1 MRTKEECLQYIRN
14 CNSILSELLE
24 DGDEYEEIPYWEE
37 ELKNAKEELEHINK
51 LYIIQW
57 D

>member
-1 MRTKEECLQYIRN
+1 MRTKDECLQYIRT
-14 CNSILSELLE
+14 CNSILSELME
-24 DGDEYEEIPYWEE
+24 DGDEYEEIPYWKE